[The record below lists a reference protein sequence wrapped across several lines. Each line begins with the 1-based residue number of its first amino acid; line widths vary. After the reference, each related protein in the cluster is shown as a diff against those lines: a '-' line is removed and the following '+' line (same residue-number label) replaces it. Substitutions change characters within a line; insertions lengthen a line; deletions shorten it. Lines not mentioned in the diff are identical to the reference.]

1 MERTLSSQTLEA
13 QNYAIVEPKF
23 TLWNMLKYFAWAQR
37 DPSWADLHLTR
48 RGHIVLN
55 AARISALLAYFA
67 LVGKV
72 ETL

>member
-1 MERTLSSQTLEA
+1 MTTLTQ
-13 QNYAIVEPKF
+13 PKF
-23 TLWNMLKYFAWAQR
+23 NVINMAKYFFWAQR

-48 RGHIVLN
+48 RGHVVLN
-55 AARISALLAYFA
+55 AARIFALLAYFA